1 MGSNRAGGV
10 SSSSTPQSHNSIARE
25 RERERKERKH
35 KRASS
40 GMCKATAAAAT
51 AAAYGGE
58 LSEFENETRV
68 ESSFKPADNYA
79 IFVFENVKL

>member
-1 MGSNRAGGV
+1 
-10 SSSSTPQSHNSIARE
+10 
-25 RERERKERKH
+25 
-35 KRASS
+35 
-40 GMCKATAAAAT
+40 MCTATATAAAAQ
-51 AAAYGGE
+51 AYGGG

>member
-1 MGSNRAGGV
+1 MGSNRAGG
-10 SSSSTPQSHNSIARE
+10 STPQSHNSIARE

-35 KRASS
+35 ERASS
-40 GMCKATAAAAT
+40 GMCKATATAA
-51 AAAYGGE
+51 AAAYGGG